1 MKILVLSDSHGAV
14 SPMEQAVE
22 QTSPDLILHLG
33 DCWRD
38 GERLHDRF
46 PSIPLEQ
53 VPGNC
58 DFRPTEPAERL
69 LELRGKRILL
79 CHGHT
84 YGVKQ
89 SLVTAGFAAEDLRE
103 RGYVVEPLNLIVMDY
118 SVLLQKYAPVAS
130 DSLVESVVAKARAE
144 MDRNRNEE
152 VYRFCFSAL
161 DLTTLSGSDSVRSV
175 AEFVK
180 KAVDVPVRFP
190 GMPNV
195 ATVCVYPSFVDI
207 AGLGVEG
214 TNIGVTSVAGGFPAA
229 QTYLEVKMLE
239 VAMAVEN
246 GADEIDVVMNAGEMV
261 EGEFDRLANDLELL
275 CREAGQEVTFKVII
289 ESGMLETPEDVY
301 RASMLAIL
309 SGADFVKTS
318 TGKSAYGATPKSA
331 MVICNAIKDYY
342 LQTGINV
349 GIKLAGGI
357 RTVDDAVLY
366 YTIVEN
372 MLGREWLTP
381 SLFRFGASAPLANA
395 LLSAVTGG
403 TQSYF

>member
-1 MKILVLSDSHGAV
+1 MEYSNNLKKFGAGLPAGQVDKIVAGIRPLAEKNRNTEVYKRCFGFIDLTSLNSTDSHERIERFVTKAVEFPNRFSGIPGVASVCIYPAFVETAGLVISDSKMA
-14 SPMEQAVE
+14 
-22 QTSPDLILHLG
+22 I
-33 DCWRD
+33 
-38 GERLHDRF
+38 
-46 PSIPLEQ
+46 
-53 VPGNC
+53 
-58 DFRPTEPAERL
+58 
-69 LELRGKRILL
+69 
-79 CHGHT
+79 
-84 YGVKQ
+84 
-89 SLVTAGFAAEDLRE
+89 
-103 RGYVVEPLNLIVMDY
+103 
-118 SVLLQKYAPVAS
+118 
-130 DSLVESVVAKARAE
+130 
-144 MDRNRNEE
+144 
-152 VYRFCFSAL
+152 
-161 DLTTLSGSDSVRSV
+161 
-175 AEFVK
+175 
-180 KAVDVPVRFP
+180 
-190 GMPNV
+190 
-195 ATVCVYPSFVDI
+195 
-207 AGLGVEG
+207 
-214 TNIGVTSVAGGFPAA
+214 TSVTGGFPAS

-239 VAMAVEN
+239 TAMAVEN

>member
-1 MKILVLSDSHGAV
+1 
-14 SPMEQAVE
+14 
-22 QTSPDLILHLG
+22 
-33 DCWRD
+33 
-38 GERLHDRF
+38 
-46 PSIPLEQ
+46 
-53 VPGNC
+53 
-58 DFRPTEPAERL
+58 
-69 LELRGKRILL
+69 
-79 CHGHT
+79 
-84 YGVKQ
+84 
-89 SLVTAGFAAEDLRE
+89 
-103 RGYVVEPLNLIVMDY
+103 MDY
-118 SVLLQKYAPVAS
+118 SVLLDKYAPVAS
-130 DSLVESVVAKARAE
+130 DSIVDAVVAKAKAE

-152 VYRFCFSAL
+152 VYKFCFSAL

-180 KAVDVPVRFP
+180 KAVDVPAKYP

-195 ATVCVYPSFVDI
+195 ATICVYPSFVDI
-207 AGLGVEG
+207 VGLGVAG

-229 QTYLEVKMLE
+229 QTFLEVKMLE
-239 VAMAVEN
+239 VAMAIEN

-275 CREAGQEVTFKVII
+275 SKEAGQEVTFKVII
-289 ESGMLETPEDVY
+289 ESGMLAKAEDVY
-301 RASMLAIL
+301 RASLLAIF

-318 TGKSAYGATPKSA
+318 TGKSQYGATPRSA

-372 MLGREWLTP
+372 MLGKEWLTP
-381 SLFRFGASAPLANA
+381 SLFRIGASAPLANA
-395 LLSAVTGG
+395 LLTAATGD
-403 TQSYF
+403 TKPYF

>member
-1 MKILVLSDSHGAV
+1 
-14 SPMEQAVE
+14 MECRRVRRSA
-22 QTSPDLILHLG
+22 TD
-33 DCWRD
+33 
-38 GERLHDRF
+38 
-46 PSIPLEQ
+46 
-53 VPGNC
+53 
-58 DFRPTEPAERL
+58 
-69 LELRGKRILL
+69 
-79 CHGHT
+79 
-84 YGVKQ
+84 
-89 SLVTAGFAAEDLRE
+89 TAGFAAEDLRE

-130 DSLVESVVAKARAE
+130 DSLVAKARAE

-207 AGLGVEG
+207 AGL
-214 TNIGVTSVAGGFPAA
+214 GVTSVAGGFPAA

>member
-1 MKILVLSDSHGAV
+1 
-14 SPMEQAVE
+14 MECRRVRRSA
-22 QTSPDLILHLG
+22 TD
-33 DCWRD
+33 
-38 GERLHDRF
+38 
-46 PSIPLEQ
+46 
-53 VPGNC
+53 
-58 DFRPTEPAERL
+58 
-69 LELRGKRILL
+69 
-79 CHGHT
+79 
-84 YGVKQ
+84 
-89 SLVTAGFAAEDLRE
+89 TAGFAAEDLRE

-261 EGEFDRLANDLELL
+261 EGEFDRLANDLGLL
-275 CREAGQEVTFKVII
+275 WREAGQEVTFKVII

>member
-1 MKILVLSDSHGAV
+1 
-14 SPMEQAVE
+14 
-22 QTSPDLILHLG
+22 
-33 DCWRD
+33 
-38 GERLHDRF
+38 
-46 PSIPLEQ
+46 
-53 VPGNC
+53 
-58 DFRPTEPAERL
+58 
-69 LELRGKRILL
+69 
-79 CHGHT
+79 
-84 YGVKQ
+84 
-89 SLVTAGFAAEDLRE
+89 
-103 RGYVVEPLNLIVMDY
+103 MDY
-118 SVLLQKYAPVAS
+118 SVLLDKYAPVAS
-130 DSLVESVVAKARAE
+130 DSIVDAVVAKAKAE

-152 VYRFCFSAL
+152 VYKFCFSAL

-180 KAVDVPVRFP
+180 KAVDVPAKYS

-195 ATVCVYPSFVDI
+195 ATICVYPSFVDI
-207 AGLGVEG
+207 VGLGVAG

-229 QTYLEVKMLE
+229 QTFLEVKMLE
-239 VAMAVEN
+239 VAMAIEN

-275 CREAGQEVTFKVII
+275 CKEAGQEVTFKVII
-289 ESGMLETPEDVY
+289 ESGMLEKAEDVY
-301 RASMLAIL
+301 RASLLAIF

-318 TGKSAYGATPKSA
+318 TGKSQYGATPRSA

-372 MLGREWLTP
+372 MLGKEWLTP
-381 SLFRFGASAPLANA
+381 SLFRIGASAPLANA
-395 LLSAVTGG
+395 LITAATGD
-403 TQSYF
+403 TKPYF

>member
-1 MKILVLSDSHGAV
+1 
-14 SPMEQAVE
+14 MECRRVRRSA
-22 QTSPDLILHLG
+22 TD
-33 DCWRD
+33 
-38 GERLHDRF
+38 
-46 PSIPLEQ
+46 
-53 VPGNC
+53 
-58 DFRPTEPAERL
+58 
-69 LELRGKRILL
+69 
-79 CHGHT
+79 
-84 YGVKQ
+84 
-89 SLVTAGFAAEDLRE
+89 TAGFAAEDLRE

-246 GADEIDVVMNAGEMV
+246 GADEIGHGHLQCHQGLLFADRNQRRHQAGGRYPYRGRCRALLYHRGKYARPRV
-261 EGEFDRLANDLELL
+261 AYPVAVPFRGECSVSQRFAVGRNGRYTVLLLNLRLFVN
-275 CREAGQEVTFKVII
+275 R
-289 ESGMLETPEDVY
+289 PE
-301 RASMLAIL
+301 I
-309 SGADFVKTS
+309 SGARDNRC
-318 TGKSAYGATPKSA
+318 
-331 MVICNAIKDYY
+331 I
-342 LQTGINV
+342 
-349 GIKLAGGI
+349 
-357 RTVDDAVLY
+357 
-366 YTIVEN
+366 
-372 MLGREWLTP
+372 
-381 SLFRFGASAPLANA
+381 
-395 LLSAVTGG
+395 
-403 TQSYF
+403 